1 MDRQPAAW
9 EPAGRRR
16 GTGWGAP
23 RPFHPS
29 VWGTASPGERRQEC
43 PPQARPQLLVPR
55 RWDWEPACCWG
66 LVAQVTPCPS
76 TWAAESPPA
85 KACFCHQAESA
96 CGFRQ
101 RWRAA
106 GQRAEVPAGQW
117 ETQQMGVGRGE
128 ERTTLL
134 GRGSGSGLGAES
146 GERGQRI
153 RVLAV

>member
-1 MDRQPAAW
+1 MPAPSPPAA
-9 EPAGRRR
+9 AGSPEVGL
-16 GTGWGAP
+16 GTCVLLGPG
-23 RPFHPS
+23 RPGDTLS
-29 VWGTASPGERRQEC
+29 EYLGCR
-43 PPQARPQLLVPR
+43 
-55 RWDWEPACCWG
+55 
-66 LVAQVTPCPS
+66 VT
-76 TWAAESPPA
+76 PA

-117 ETQQMGVGRGE
+117 ETQQTGVGRGE